1 MNPDKQIIIDSLLA
15 RVNESPYVIVIDYTG
30 LTVPQFSELRNR
42 LSDNGAKCTVAK
54 NSYMRKALGEA
65 GLPDLGAD
73 LVGQTAFV
81 TGNAEVFSAAKVL
94 KNFEK
99 EFKKPEMKIGILG
112 KSVLDSEKLKAIAD
126 IPSREAVLSQLLG
139 LINEPATRIARIL
152 LEKFDPERQHF
163 KSGGSEEP
171 SPVTAEVP
179 AAEVPAAEV
188 PAAEV
193 PAAEVPLE
201 VTAETTETI

>member
-15 RVNESPYVIVIDYTG
+15 RVNESPYVIVVDYTG

-54 NSYMRKALGEA
+54 NSYMRKALVEA
-65 GLPDLGAD
+65 GLPDVGAD

-152 LEKFDPERQHF
+152 LEKFDPARQDF
-163 KSGGSEEP
+163 KSGGLEEP
-171 SPVTAEVP
+171 SPVTAE
-179 AAEVPAAEV
+179 A
-188 PAAEV
+188 

-201 VTAETTETI
+201 VAAETTETI

>member
-15 RVNESPYVIVIDYTG
+15 RVNDSPYVIVIDYTG

-42 LSDNGAKCTVAK
+42 LGDSGAKCTVAK
-54 NSYMRKALGEA
+54 NSYMRKALSEA
-65 GLPDLGAD
+65 GLPDVGAD

-81 TGNAEVFSAAKVL
+81 TGSSEVFSAAKVL

-112 KSVLDSEKLKAIAD
+112 QDVLDGAKLKAIAD

-163 KSGGSEEP
+163 QSGGKEE
-171 SPVTAEVP
+171 P
-179 AAEVPAAEV
+179 AAETTAEAPAAEAPAEAEAPV
-188 PAAEV
+188 AEAAAE
-193 PAAEVPLE
+193 
-201 VTAETTETI
+201 

>member
-1 MNPDKQIIIDSLLA
+1 MNPDKQIIINSLLA
-15 RVNESPYVIVIDYTG
+15 RVNDSPYVIVIDYTG

-42 LSDNGAKCTVAK
+42 LADNGGKCTVAK
-54 NSYMRKALGEA
+54 NSYMRKALTEA
-65 GLPDLGAD
+65 GLPDIGAD

-81 TGNAEVFSAAKVL
+81 TGDAEVFSAAKVL

-112 KSVLDSEKLKAIAD
+112 QEILDTDKLKALAD

-152 LEKFDPERQHF
+152 LEKFDPEREHF
-163 KSGGSEEP
+163 KSGG
-171 SPVTAEVP
+171 AEAPAETEATEAP
-179 AAEVPAAEV
+179 AAEAKEEAKEEAPAAE
-188 PAAEV
+188 
-193 PAAEVPLE
+193 
-201 VTAETTETI
+201 